1 MTSTSAPNVLFIT
14 LDQFRGDA
22 LSCAGHPLVRTPHL
36 DALAAEGVRFARHY
50 TQSTPC
56 APGRA
61 GLYTGMY
68 QMNHR
73 VVANG
78 TPLDSRFDN
87 VALLARRAGRRPVL
101 FGYTDQ
107 AVDPRV
113 TTGPDDPRLQS
124 YEGILPGFECIVD
137 LAIPHQP
144 WIDFLAQ
151 RGVDVSAGYD
161 AMLHSENERTEELS
175 MASFTTDRVIDWI
188 DSHGDEPWFVHAS
201 YLRPHPPYSAPG
213 RFASMY
219 SPDDCGDPIAPAD
232 DRHPFHDVL
241 MNIDIVKVPTDPIDM
256 RNIRAQYFGMISAV
270 DHEVGRLCAALR
282 ARGRWDDTV
291 VVITSDH
298 GEQLG
303 DHGLLQKVGWFEESH
318 HIPLIW
324 RDPRHPGGR
333 VVDSFT
339 ESVDVMPTLAQTWG
353 LEVPLQCDGL
363 PLTPFIEGTEP
374 PWWRT
379 AASWEFDWRFAL
391 IAWGEYRWPWDRR
404 LENQHL
410 TVRRSADTAYVQFGD
425 GSWLC
430 FDIAADPTWRTPIT
444 DPARILAMTQ
454 EMLVWRSTH
463 SDRTH
468 TGLLV
473 DAGGVGR
480 WPDGIPWR
488 SEMPRS
494 SA

>member
-1 MTSTSAPNVLFIT
+1 MTVSPPPNVLFIT

-36 DALAAEGVRFARHY
+36 DALAAEGVRFTRHY

-87 VALLARRAGRRPVL
+87 VALLARRAGRRAVL

-124 YEGILPGFECIVD
+124 YEGVLPGFDCVVD

-144 WIDFLAQ
+144 WVDFLA
-151 RGVDVSAGYD
+151 RAGVDVSVGYD
-161 AMLHSENERTEELS
+161 TLLATENERHEELS
-175 MASFTTDRVIDWI
+175 MASFTTDCVLRWLDA
-188 DSHGDEPWFVHAS
+188 HGDEPWFLHAS

-213 RFASMY
+213 RFATMY
-219 SPDDCGDPIAPAD
+219 SPDDAGDPIPPAD

-241 MNIDIVKVPTDPIDM
+241 MGLDIVKVPGDDSAM
-256 RNIRAQYFGMISAV
+256 RRLRAQYFGMISSV
-270 DHEVGRLCAALR
+270 DHEVGRLCDALR
-282 ARGRWDDTV
+282 ASGRWEDTV
-291 VVITSDH
+291 VIVTSDH

-324 RDPRHPGGR
+324 RDPRHRGGK
-333 VVDSFT
+333 VVESFT
-339 ESVDVMPTLAQTWG
+339 ESVDVMPTLAETWG
-353 LEVPLQCDGL
+353 APVPLQCDGL
-363 PLTPFIEGTEP
+363 PLTPFVEGASP
-374 PWWRT
+374 PWWRE
-379 AASWEFDWRFAL
+379 AATWEFDWRFAL
-391 IAWGEYRWPWDRR
+391 IAWGEYPWPWDRR
-404 LENQHL
+404 LERQHL
-410 TVRRSADTAYVQFGD
+410 TVRRTSDAAYVQFGD
-425 GSWLC
+425 GSWMC

-444 DPARILAMTQ
+444 DPARVLGLAQ
-454 EMLVWRSTH
+454 DMLVWRSTH
-463 SDRTH
+463 SDRAH

-473 DAGGVGR
+473 DKGGVGR

-494 SA
+494 MT